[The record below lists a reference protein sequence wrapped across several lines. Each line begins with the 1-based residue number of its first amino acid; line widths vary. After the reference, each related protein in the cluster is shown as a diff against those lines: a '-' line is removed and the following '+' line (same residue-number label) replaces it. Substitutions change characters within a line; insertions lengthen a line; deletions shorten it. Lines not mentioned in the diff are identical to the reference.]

1 MDPNFEGPMTDEIC
15 LALWNFSQ
23 CMVPLFVMHFLDYRR
38 RLKCGAT
45 IYSTLHCGQVILWN
59 VWMLVLYIFVFAL
72 SCYWEFS
79 INCMLNGTLSVSDQ
93 WSIYFLYYFK
103 LTASFS
109 FLPTNSIMELE
120 RTLHFSKKKMQ
131 KLAKSLKLEDRQES
145 EMKER
150 REAFVHEDAKTKLN
164 RLLLEQVCT
173 LLCLLLKKC
182 QKCM

>member
-1 MDPNFEGPMTDEIC
+1 
-15 LALWNFSQ
+15 
-23 CMVPLFVMHFLDYRR
+23 
-38 RLKCGAT
+38 
-45 IYSTLHCGQVILWN
+45 
-59 VWMLVLYIFVFAL
+59 
-72 SCYWEFS
+72 
-79 INCMLNGTLSVSDQ
+79 MLNGTLSVSDQ
-93 WSIYFLYYFK
+93 WSIYFPYYFK
-103 LTASFS
+103 LTASLS
-109 FLPTNSIMELE
+109 FLLTNSIMELE

-145 EMKER
+145 EMKDR